1 MRKVLLLTVFSI
13 ILLPA
18 WAKAAT
24 ATIEDGVEIC
34 TPKHGCKMLLNILP
48 TPISSVPSKKKQ
60 CRVTWIIDPESPD
73 LFSMREPL
81 PKKGCKAYMSQN
93 LGRWWRVK
101 AQANTPHAVFLEPIP
116 TKYDVWR

>member
-1 MRKVLLLTVFSI
+1 MRKIFLLCSLS
-13 ILLPA
+13 ILLMSQA
-18 WAKAAT
+18 LAKA
-24 ATIEDGVEIC
+24 ATIEDGAEIC
-34 TPKHGCKMLLNILP
+34 TPKGCKMLLNILP